1 MSTAIQ
7 VSATAAVILVLILV
21 AVPIL
26 YWIVRA
32 LTGRLG
38 R

>member
-1 MSTAIQ
+1 MSTF
-7 VSATAAVILVLILV
+7 TAAVIMVLILV

-26 YWIVRA
+26 YWLLLA
-32 LTGRLG
+32 LTGRIG